1 MNNSANGKTMENV
14 RRHGDYEIVNT
25 PERFQKLVNKPLFKH
40 RHIINEDLV
49 IVEKDKHA
57 VELNKPIYMG
67 MSILDY
73 SKIHMYS
80 FYYDVLKPKYGNKIK
95 LVYTDTDSY
104 VIKVETD
111 DLYEDFKEIN
121 EYMAFSDYPA
131 EHPNHDRSNK
141 KVVGKF
147 KDEMNGQIINHFI
160 GLKPK
165 AYCYK
170 VYGDEKEHKKSK
182 GVVKHK
188 VSNQLSYKTYEE
200 TLNRNCKEEVSF
212 NTIRSKN
219 HQIYSI
225 NQTKYALSNY
235 DNKRYWYSDFE
246 SPPFGHYAK
255 KYLHNGQVI

>member
-1 MNNSANGKTMENV
+1 M
-14 RRHGDYEIVNT
+14 I
-25 PERFQKLVNKPLFKH
+25 
-40 RHIINEDLV
+40 
-49 IVEKDKHA
+49 
-57 VELNKPIYMG
+57 
-67 MSILDY
+67 
-73 SKIHMYS
+73 
-80 FYYDVLKPKYGNKIK
+80 IK
-95 LVYTDTDSY
+95 LSWHITDTDSY

-121 EYMAFSDYPA
+121 EYMDFSDYPP
-131 EHPNHDRSNK
+131 EHSNYDKTNK
-141 KVVGKF
+141 KVLGKF
-147 KDEMNGQIINHFI
+147 KDEMNGKIITHFI

-170 VYGDEKEHKKSK
+170 VYGDEREHKKSK

-219 HQIYSI
+219 HQIYRI
-225 NQTKYALSNY
+225 NQTKYALSSY

-246 SPPFGHYAK
+246 SLPFGHYAI
-255 KYLHNGQVI
+255 KYLHHEKMI

>member
-1 MNNSANGKTMENV
+1 MENV
-14 RRHGDYEIVNT
+14 RKHCDFETVNT
-25 PERFQKLVNKPLFKH
+25 PERFQKLANKPLFKH
-40 RHIINEDLV
+40 RHIINEDLA
-49 IVEKDKHA
+49 IVEKDKHT
-57 VELNKPIYMG
+57 VELSKPIYMG

-80 FYYDVLKPKYGNKIK
+80 FYYQDDIK

-111 DLYEDFKEIN
+111 DLYEDFEEIN
-121 EYMAFSDYPA
+121 EYMDFSDFPA
-131 EHPNHDRSNK
+131 EHPNHDKSNK
-141 KVVGKF
+141 TILGKF
-147 KDEMNGQIINHFI
+147 KDEMNGKIITDFI

-225 NQTKYALSNY
+225 NQTKYA
-235 DNKRYWYSDFE
+235 
-246 SPPFGHYAK
+246 
-255 KYLHNGQVI
+255 